1 MAEPSSLIKL
11 PSKEQVLERN
21 QTITSNY
28 ARIYESC
35 PELFKWAAM
44 ASFAS
49 FHIGE
54 KMKLWNWEASGIRT
68 FDDTCL
74 RKNRTIED
82 DFQVIRVLNNA
93 IYERVG
99 TLHSDFLKLPYRTFQ
114 GMLLQKEGH
123 QIISKSFD
131 QLHTARL
138 FLEQFQYLDN
148 EHKSIVWEANVNILW
163 HEQYRV
169 VQPHFDQLTGLFSNT
184 MSLIASFDYRVNHR
198 KTGRFLPSR
207 FVLFMLFKGW

>member
-93 IYERVG
+93 IY
-99 TLHSDFLKLPYRTFQ
+99 
-114 GMLLQKEGH
+114 
-123 QIISKSFD
+123 
-131 QLHTARL
+131 
-138 FLEQFQYLDN
+138 
-148 EHKSIVWEANVNILW
+148 
-163 HEQYRV
+163 
-169 VQPHFDQLTGLFSNT
+169 
-184 MSLIASFDYRVNHR
+184 
-198 KTGRFLPSR
+198 
-207 FVLFMLFKGW
+207 